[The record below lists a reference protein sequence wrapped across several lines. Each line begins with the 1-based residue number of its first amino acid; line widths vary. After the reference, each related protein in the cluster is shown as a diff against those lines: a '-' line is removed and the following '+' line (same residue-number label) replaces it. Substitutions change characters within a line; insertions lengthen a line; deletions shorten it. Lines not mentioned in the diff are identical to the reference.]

1 MEVSTFELIFKP
13 QSPAAPQGV
22 AAVDRVIQGYFLAI
36 TNLEDRT
43 YRYAL
48 DFIATPVSDPLR
60 SLAGNTVVF
69 VDTPSTNNQQGVLN
83 GSLSSKVFRPSTG
96 FVEIPAHGT
105 ALVAVLP
112 SAFGPVPGD
121 PTPLTQPNFEVR
133 GFVRIRLPALRS
145 GPFPSIFNL
154 KPQSE
159 KPVKVLLTPQHRA
172 TFLTAA
178 GEVSD
183 QTQTALPNASGAAL
197 NALTPEKGFVLTPS
211 VFDTIPPELARGLEL
226 LDPPERA
233 ALIGGLMAELAAEGA
248 DLKTLN
254 AAMKAADI
262 GLAVERRSLVPA

>member
-13 QSPAAPQGV
+13 QSPAAPTGV

-36 TNLEDRT
+36 TNLEDKT
-43 YRYAL
+43 FKYAL
-48 DFIATPVSDPLR
+48 DFVATPVADPLR
-60 SLAGNTVVF
+60 SLSGNTVVF
-69 VDTPSTNNQQGVLN
+69 VDTPGSNNQQGVLN
-83 GSLSSKVFRPSTG
+83 GALSAKVFRPSTG

-121 PTPLTQPNFEVR
+121 ATPLVAPTFEAR

-154 KPQSE
+154 KPQSD

-178 GEVSD
+178 GAISD

-197 NALTPEKGFVLTPS
+197 NELKPEKGFVLTPA
-211 VFDTIPPELARGLEL
+211 VFETLPPELARGVEL

-233 ALIGGLMAELAAEGA
+233 ALIGGLMAELAADGA
-248 DLKTLN
+248 DLKALN

-262 GLAVERRSLVPA
+262 GLAVERRALVPA